1 MNDIDSFLNMMENM
15 LSVDLLKHIVSMV
28 CLDKNLSIIK
38 KQKELKYKLNKD
50 VIKLFNTYYYD
61 NNFLLYRNERN
72 QFILE
77 NISLN
82 NKHIYV
88 CSNKTQQAIPQELAT
103 LTSSAND
110 NINEIVLFEQH
121 DQNEILYDENGL
133 PVNRRIRLDVVYM

>member
-15 LSVDLLKHIVSMV
+15 LSVDLLKHIISMA

-38 KQKELKYKLNKD
+38 KQKKLKYKLNRD

-82 NKHIYV
+82 NKHVYV
-88 CSNKTQQAIPQELAT
+88 CSNKTTPQTIPQELPT
-103 LTSSAND
+103 ND
-110 NINEIVLFEQH
+110 NINEIVLFEQGE
-121 DQNEILYDENGL
+121 QNEILYDENGL